1 MAKLIAIL
9 TATAVILAIYIFI
22 IERKLR
28 DGEKQISAGQQK
40 LAANDNLFVQL
51 FFSSKL
57 AEGRQKLSDGRKK
70 LAFAKRIRT
79 LLAILCVACIVGA
92 IAALFKA

>member
-1 MAKLIAIL
+1 MIEGMLIFIAIIS
-9 TATAVILAIYIFI
+9 AIIIFVLA
-22 IERKLR
+22 EKLR

-51 FFSSKL
+51 FFGSKL
-57 AEGRQKLSDGRKK
+57 AEGRQKLSDGKKK